1 MYFDFIDVTK
11 FGIFLNSF
19 FGAVIVFFA
28 FVTGITSA
36 FSLFKN

>member
-19 FGAVIVFFA
+19 FGAVVVFFA
-28 FVTGITSA
+28 IVFSISSA
-36 FSLFKN
+36 LSLFKN

>member
-19 FGAVIVFFA
+19 FAVVIVFFA
-28 FVTGITSA
+28 CVTAITSA

>member
-19 FGAVIVFFA
+19 FVVVIVFFSC
-28 FVTGITSA
+28 VTAITSA